1 MRSLVHSL
9 ISLNRLLRDR
19 GGNLSVMAAI
29 ILPVGLGAAG
39 LALDMS
45 RMIATKAALQNAADA
60 AALAAASALANKN
73 ITEDQAKTLAADF
86 VAGQMA
92 NHMDNPE
99 QEKTHPFDFSSCTH
113 VDVHQQTTAGTAKK
127 YDVTVQTCYDVQY
140 STLSSFLGQSGG
152 RVTVTSVTESTTES
166 KNALSMYLV
175 LDRSGS
181 MAEYTDTVSGSYTCR
196 YGRKT
201 YTCYTYYDK
210 ITALRM
216 AATSLMNK
224 LAAADPDTTLVR
236 TGSVS
241 YNTDM
246 QTPNALRWG
255 ETRTKTY
262 ISNLTADGGT
272 DSGLAFK
279 TAYQALVASSENTAH
294 MNKNGQVPS
303 KYIVFMTDGDN
314 NYTSAD
320 TETKKWCDLART
332 NGIEV
337 YSVAFMAPQRGQQ
350 LLSYCATTSAHY
362 FAAENADDLNA
373 AFEYIG
379 ERTTETATRL
389 TQ

>member
-1 MRSLVHSL
+1 MRYPDV
-9 ISLNRLLRDR
+9 RLGRFLRNKA
-19 GGNLSVMAAI
+19 GNLSLMAAL
-29 ILPVGLGAAG
+29 ILPVGLAAGG

-45 RMIATKAALQNAADA
+45 KMIATKAALQNAADA
-60 AALAAASALANKN
+60 AALAAASALANKG
-73 ITEDQAKTLAADF
+73 ITEDAAKTLAADF
-86 VAGQMA
+86 VAGQMS

-99 QEKTHPFDFSSCTH
+99 KEKTTPFNFASCTH
-113 VDVHQQTTAGTAKK
+113 VTVNGQTTVGTAKK
-127 YDVTVQTCYDVQY
+127 YDVTVQTCYDVEY
-140 STLSSFLGQSGG
+140 SALSAFLGQSGG
-152 RVTVTSVTESTTES
+152 RLTVTSSTESTTQS

-216 AATSLMNK
+216 AATSLMTQ
-224 LAAADPDTTLVR
+224 LASADPSTVLVR
-236 TGSVS
+236 TGAVS
-241 YNTDM
+241 YNTAM
-246 QTPNALRWG
+246 QTPSALAWG
-255 ETRTKTY
+255 ETTAKTY
-262 ISNLTADGGT
+262 ISKLTADGGT
-272 DSGLAFK
+272 DSGTAFK

-303 KYIVFMTDGDN
+303 KYIVLMTDGDN

-337 YSVAFMAPQRGQQ
+337 YSVAFMAPQRGKE

-379 ERTTETATRL
+379 ERATETATRL

>member
-1 MRSLVHSL
+1 MPVSRFLRSKS
-9 ISLNRLLRDR
+9 
-19 GGNLSVMAAI
+19 GNLSVMAAI

-45 RMIATKAALQNAADA
+45 KMIATKAALQNAADA
-60 AALAAASALANKN
+60 AALAAASALANKG
-73 ITEDQAKTLAADF
+73 ITEDQAKALAADF

-92 NHMDNPE
+92 NHMDNPDT
-99 QEKTHPFDFSSCTH
+99 EKTRPFDFSQCTH
-113 VDVHQQTTAGTAKK
+113 VTVTDQTTVGTAKK

-140 STLSSFLGQSGG
+140 SALSAFLGQSGG
-152 RVTVTSVTESTTES
+152 RLTVSSATESTTES

-210 ITALRM
+210 ITALRN

-224 LAAADPDTTLVR
+224 LGAADPDATLVR

-246 QTPNALRWG
+246 QTPNALAWG
-255 ETRTKTY
+255 ETKTKTY
-262 ISNLTADGGT
+262 ISKLTADGGT

-294 MNKNGQVPS
+294 LNKNGQVPS

-337 YSVAFMAPQRGQQ
+337 YSVAFMAPSRGQA

>member
-1 MRSLVHSL
+1 MRFPDV
-9 ISLNRLLRDR
+9 RLGRFLRNKA
-19 GGNLSVMAAI
+19 GNLSLMAAL
-29 ILPVGLGAAG
+29 ILPVGLAAG
-39 LALDMS
+39 GLAIDMS
-45 RMIATKAALQNAADA
+45 KMIATKAALQNAADA
-60 AALAAASALANKN
+60 AALAAASALANKG
-73 ITEDQAKTLAADF
+73 ITEDAAKTLATDF
-86 VAGQMA
+86 VAGQMS
-92 NHMDNPE
+92 NHMDNPAK
-99 QEKTHPFDFSSCTH
+99 EKTKPFNFASCTH
-113 VDVHQQTTAGTAKK
+113 VSVKDQTTVGTAKK

-140 STLSSFLGQSGG
+140 SALSAFLGQTGG
-152 RVTVTSVTESTTES
+152 RLTVISSTESTTES

-181 MAEYTDTVSGSYTCR
+181 MSEYTNTVSGSYTCR

-216 AATSLMNK
+216 AATSLMNQ
-224 LAAADPDTTLVR
+224 LGTADPDTVLVR
-236 TGSVS
+236 TAAAS
-241 YNTDM
+241 YNTAM
-246 QTPNALRWG
+246 QTPSPLAWG
-255 ETRTKTY
+255 ETATKTY
-262 ISNLTADGGT
+262 ISKLTADGGT

-320 TETKKWCDLART
+320 TETRKWCDLART

-337 YSVAFMAPQRGQQ
+337 YSVAFMAPTRGKT

-379 ERTTETATRL
+379 ERATETSTRL

>member
-1 MRSLVHSL
+1 V
-9 ISLNRLLRDR
+9 I
-19 GGNLSVMAAI
+19 AAL
-29 ILPVGLGAAG
+29 ILPIGLGAAG

-45 RMIATKAALQNAADA
+45 KMIATKAALQNAADA
-60 AALAAASALANKN
+60 AALAAASALANKGV
-73 ITEDQAKTLAADF
+73 TDDQAKTLAADF

-92 NHMDNPE
+92 NHMDNPDT
-99 QEKTHPFDFSSCTH
+99 EKTHPFNFASCTH
-113 VDVHQQTTAGTAKK
+113 VTVNDKVTVGTAKK
-127 YDVTVQTCYDVQY
+127 YDVTVQTCYDVKY
-140 STLSSFLGQSGG
+140 SALSAFLGQSGG
-152 RVTVTSVTESTTES
+152 RLTVKSTTESTTES

-181 MAEYTDTVSGSYTCR
+181 MAEYTNTVSGSYTCR

-216 AATSLMNK
+216 AATSLMSK
-224 LAAADPDTTLVR
+224 LGAADPSTVLVR
-236 TGSVS
+236 TGAAS
-241 YNTDM
+241 YNTAM
-246 QTPNALRWG
+246 QTPTAIAWG
-255 ETRTKTY
+255 ETAVTNY
-262 ISNLTADGGT
+262 ISKLTADGGT

-337 YSVAFMAPQRGQQ
+337 YSVAFMAPDRGQQ

-379 ERTTETATRL
+379 ERATETATRL

>member
-1 MRSLVHSL
+1 
-9 ISLNRLLRDR
+9 
-19 GGNLSVMAAI
+19 
-29 ILPVGLGAAG
+29 
-39 LALDMS
+39 MS
-45 RMIATKAALQNAADA
+45 KMIATKAALQNAADA
-60 AALAAASALANKN
+60 AALAAASALANKG
-73 ITEDQAKTLAADF
+73 ITDDQAKQLAADF
-86 VAGQMA
+86 ITGQMS

-99 QEKTHPFDFSSCTH
+99 KEKLQPFDFSSCTH
-113 VDVHQQTTAGTAKK
+113 VTVQDETTVGTAKK

-140 STLSSFLGQSGG
+140 SALSAFLGQTGG
-152 RVTVTSVTESTTES
+152 RLTVTSATESTTES

-181 MAEYTDTVSGSYTCR
+181 MSEYTDTVSGSYTCR

-216 AATSLMNK
+216 AATNLMNQ
-224 LAAADPDTTLVR
+224 LSAADPDTTLVR
-236 TGSVS
+236 TAAVS
-241 YNTDM
+241 YNSAM
-246 QTPNALRWG
+246 QTPNPLAWG
-255 ETRTKTY
+255 ETATKTY
-262 ISNLTADGGT
+262 ISKLTADGGT

-279 TAYQALVASSENTAH
+279 TAYQALVAASENTAH
-294 MNKNGQVPS
+294 LNKNGQVPS

-337 YSVAFMAPQRGQQ
+337 YTVAFMAPDRGKS
-350 LLSYCATTSAHY
+350 LLNYCATTSAHY

-379 ERTTETATRL
+379 ERATETATRL

>member
-1 MRSLVHSL
+1 MRSFLNSVSL
-9 ISLNRLLRDR
+9 INRFLRDK
-19 GGNLSVMAAI
+19 GGNLTVMAAF

-45 RMIATKAALQNAADA
+45 KMIATKAALQSAADA
-60 AALAAASALANKN
+60 AALAAASALANKG
-73 ITEDQAKTLAADF
+73 ITDDAAKALAVDF
-86 VAGQMA
+86 ITGQMA

-99 QEKTHPFDFSSCTH
+99 KEKTQPFNFASCTH
-113 VDVHQQTTAGTAKK
+113 VTVADQTTVGTAKK
-127 YDVTVQTCYDVQY
+127 FNVNVQTCYDVKY
-140 STLSSFLGQSGG
+140 SALSAFLGQSGG
-152 RVTVTSVTESTTES
+152 RLTVNSATESTTES

-196 YGRKT
+196 YGRKS

-216 AATSLMNK
+216 AATSLMVK
-224 LAAADPDTTLVR
+224 LGSADPDTTLVR
-236 TGSVS
+236 TGAVS

-246 QTPNALRWG
+246 QTPTPLKWG
-255 ETRTKTY
+255 ETSAKTY
-262 ISNLTADGGT
+262 ISNLTANGGT

-337 YSVAFMAPQRGQQ
+337 YSVAFMAPTRGQA
-350 LLSYCATTSAHY
+350 LLNYCATTSAHY

-379 ERTTETATRL
+379 ERATETATRL

>member
-1 MRSLVHSL
+1 M
-9 ISLNRLLRDR
+9 NRFLGSK
-19 GGNLSVMAAI
+19 GGNLSIMAAI

-45 RMIATKAALQNAADA
+45 KMIATKAALQNAADA
-60 AALAAASALANKN
+60 AALAAASALANKG

-86 VAGQMA
+86 IAGQMS

-113 VDVHQQTTAGTAKK
+113 VDVDHQTTVGTAKK
-127 YDVTVQTCYDVQY
+127 YTVTVQTCYSVEY
-140 STLSSFLGQSGG
+140 SALSAFLGQSGG
-152 RVTVTSVTESTTES
+152 QLTVSSTTESTTES

-210 ITALRM
+210 ITALRN

-224 LAAADPDTTLVR
+224 LGAADPDTTLVR
-236 TGSVS
+236 TAAVS
-241 YNTDM
+241 YNSAM
-246 QTPNALRWG
+246 QTPTNLAWG
-255 ETRTKTY
+255 ETATKTY
-262 ISNLTADGGT
+262 ISKLTADGGT

-279 TAYQALVASSENTAH
+279 TAYQALTKSSENTAH

-314 NYTSAD
+314 NYTTAD

-332 NGIEV
+332 NGVEV
-337 YSVAFMAPQRGQQ
+337 YTVAFMAPDRGKS

-379 ERTTETATRL
+379 ERATETATRL